1 MHAHARQQHGFGAQ
15 QALKLGQL
23 VVRAF
28 KIAPIRPHAHFGAA
42 VFLGAFADFGQRL
55 QYIAAG
61 KYDTVDFAFTLNG
74 HFQAGRQRIGHR
86 YAHAVQAAGKGIGAV
101 AAFFV
106 ELTARVQLGKHQ
118 LHHRH
123 LLLRV
128 QTHGNAAAIV
138 GHAHRAV
145 GVDGY
150 VDMVGKA
157 AQGFVGGVVDDFLDD
172 VGGAVGTGVHA
183 RPLFYRL

>member
-15 QALKLGQL
+15 QALKLRQL

-42 VFLGAFADFGQRL
+42 VFLGAFTDFGQRL

-61 KYDTVDFAFTLNG
+61 KHDAVDFAFTLNG
-74 HFQAGRQRIGHR
+74 NFQTGRQRVGNRHT
-86 YAHAVQAAGKGIGAV
+86 HAVQTAGKGIGAV

-106 ELTARVQLGKHQ
+106 EFAARVQLGKHQ
-118 LHHRH
+118 FHHRH
-123 LLLRV
+123 LLQRV
-128 QTHGNAAAIV
+128 QAHGDTAAIV
-138 GHAHRAV
+138 GHAHGAV
-145 GVDGY
+145 GVDGN

-157 AQGFVGGVVDDFLDD
+157 AQGFVGGVVNHFLDD
-172 VGGAVGTGVHA
+172 VGGAVGAGVHA